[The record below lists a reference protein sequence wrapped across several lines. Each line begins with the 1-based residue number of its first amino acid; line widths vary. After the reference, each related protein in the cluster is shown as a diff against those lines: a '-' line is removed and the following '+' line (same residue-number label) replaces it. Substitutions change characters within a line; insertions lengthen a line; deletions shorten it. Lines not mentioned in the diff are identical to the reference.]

1 MVRCLEKHLAN
12 LRGRQARFAAAHPE
26 LGPMKSR
33 AQFWERKSLKLRG
46 SERRMRAAEVS
57 ELIRQI
63 KQSQPFWE

>member
-12 LRGRQARFAAAHPE
+12 LRERQARYAVTHPD
-26 LGPMKSR
+26 LASR
-33 AQFWERKSLKLRG
+33 KLRVQFWERKSLKLRG
-46 SERRMRAAEVS
+46 SERRMRAAELN